1 MARVLIIDDDPTF
14 GQRAVRCLEKAGM
27 RARFHEGP
35 FGSLHAV
42 RETGC
47 EIVLVDVDMPRLDGG
62 LLVKMIRDAFGLG
75 QTRIMLV
82 GDRSDPELADLAVSV
97 GAHGYASKG
106 LTDAELAGRVA
117 GLAQRRTSR
126 RPTPAMG

>member
-47 EIVLVDVDMPRLDGG
+47 DIVLVDVDMPRLDGG
-62 LLVKMIRDAFGLG
+62 LLVKMIRDAYGLG

-82 GDRSDPELADLAVSV
+82 GDRSDMELADLAISV
-97 GAHGYASKG
+97 GAHGYASKSVS
-106 LTDAELAGRVA
+106 DAELIGRVVELS
-117 GLAQRRTSR
+117 GRRASR
-126 RPTPAMG
+126 RPTPAIG